1 MIVAP
6 PLRRALP
13 RACLFVFALGAAALV
28 AACSEER
35 DSGAE
40 AAERARQMRDVS
52 RMLDAMETPLEPGA
66 VATRPATQPIA
77 IGPDTPAMAA
87 PDDVPVPLMS
97 WAAVCAAA
105 VGLTGVLALGWRRR
119 KHRPGKVT
127 LPRVSIAP
135 AFAPAASAA
144 PDVCSS
150 PDAPMEDAAIARNP
164 PPPDWTYQRTAFET
178 PALQLTLEPV
188 DLLARPFASA
198 ENASPS
204 LITRLHAPGMPATL
218 YLSGDRYH
226 PSIRHVGTHGD
237 DFTAWE
243 TILRETLDAPGED
256 GQLARWLFPALL
268 CLRASCLGR
277 KDALASLNEAVRFC
291 HAMGDDSTADEQPW
305 WRAQTL
311 RAELAR
317 LTRSSGATR
326 LLALRELGSDADDD
340 QVPTLDAWVDVHL
353 AWSTWLVGIAAKERL
368 GLADQICTRL
378 SPIAPTRA
386 ARRRA
391 EVMMRRATLL
401 KGEARLADLDHAMS
415 LLHAAM
421 GEGDDPATLLLFAEC
436 AHRRAPLLP
445 PDEAAEACSFA
456 LAHAFAAGQ
465 HAAWHIASLEMRI
478 AIQQT
483 YDQLTVART
492 PSDITTALRR
502 ELADARALLQTG
514 SA

>member
-1 MIVAP
+1 
-6 PLRRALP
+6 
-13 RACLFVFALGAAALV
+13 VFALGAAALV

-77 IGPDTPAMAA
+77 IDPDTPAMAA

-119 KHRPGKVT
+119 KHRPGNLT

-188 DLLARPFASA
+188 DLLARPIASA

-256 GQLARWLFPALL
+256 GSLHAGSFPRCCACAHPALGARTPL
-268 CLRASCLGR
+268 PASTKR
-277 KDALASLNEAVRFC
+277 SAFA
-291 HAMGDDSTADEQPW
+291 TPW
-305 WRAQTL
+305 VTT
-311 RAELAR
+311 AR
-317 LTRSSGATR
+317 LTKNRG
-326 LLALRELGSDADDD
+326 G
-340 QVPTLDAWVDVHL
+340 
-353 AWSTWLVGIAAKERL
+353 
-368 GLADQICTRL
+368 
-378 SPIAPTRA
+378 
-386 ARRRA
+386 
-391 EVMMRRATLL
+391 
-401 KGEARLADLDHAMS
+401 
-415 LLHAAM
+415 
-421 GEGDDPATLLLFAEC
+421 
-436 AHRRAPLLP
+436 AHRRSARSWHALPAAQAPHV
-445 PDEAAEACSFA
+445 C
-456 LAHAFAAGQ
+456 
-465 HAAWHIASLEMRI
+465 
-478 AIQQT
+478 
-483 YDQLTVART
+483 
-492 PSDITTALRR
+492 
-502 ELADARALLQTG
+502 
-514 SA
+514 